1 MSKLIYAE
9 FSRGFL
15 GNLKMLGRD
24 WAEEASAFVA
34 AHDIIDH
41 TPKDRGTIENEMRAL
56 ACGLLTRRRIEGYSP
71 ERMAHNLSSD
81 VAAIMRDHFNKQPRH
96 KRAPEVHLIDPKDK
110 EMVDEIF
117 RLARKW
123 MEADVRA
130 RPFARHLVFAKR
142 WFTFGLVLAYQRYGH
157 IEDLIGYKFRHLRDD
172 LGAKAMS
179 MDSDNRL
186 GVLFDPATGDYAFEE
201 IETPEYRAKMER
213 MKQLERRPSLWVK
226 ELWYGGSFPVMKNP
240 AAMVQFSV

>member
-9 FSRGFL
+9 FNRCFL
-15 GNLKMLGRD
+15 GELKMVGRD
-24 WAEEASAFVA
+24 WAEPASAFVA
-34 AHDIIDH
+34 AHDLIDH
-41 TPKDRGTIENEMRAL
+41 TPKDRGTIENELRAL
-56 ACGLLTRRRIEGYSP
+56 ACGLMTRRRIEGYSP
-71 ERMAHNLSSD
+71 DRMAHNLSSD

-157 IEDLIGYKFRHLRDD
+157 IENLIGYKFRHLRDD
-172 LGAKAMS
+172 LGLLVITLHR
-179 MDSDNRL
+179 DNRL
-186 GVLFDPATGDYAFEE
+186 GVLFDPATGDYSIEE
-201 IETPEYRAKMER
+201 IETPEYRAKMRKIAEET
-213 MKQLERRPSLWVK
+213 KHDRRSLSPFN
-226 ELWYGGSFPVMKNP
+226 YGNYPVMNENF
-240 AAMVQFSV
+240 AMMQFTT